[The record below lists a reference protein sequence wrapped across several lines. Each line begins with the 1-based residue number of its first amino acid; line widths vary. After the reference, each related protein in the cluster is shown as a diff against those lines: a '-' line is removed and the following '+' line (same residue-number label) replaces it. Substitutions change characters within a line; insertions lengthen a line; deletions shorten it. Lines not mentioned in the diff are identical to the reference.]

1 MLFNVL
7 NLDVQQLD
15 TAQFELRSKAQSLQY
30 GRHIYRFEHQGQFYW
45 LKAQQQGVHAT
56 VEQGFAQ
63 EWNFYKQYAQSSYLS
78 FLLPCELMD
87 AAPIHIQSQGN
98 SHDISSH
105 YSQVYSRALILPEAQ
120 AVFVMGNLPEY
131 TEAIKHIFLRV
142 FEAVEALHQL
152 GWIHADLK
160 AEHIVQLD
168 GQIKLL
174 DFEQVQ
180 QIADIQCQGMT
191 ATPRYMAP
199 ELFHGQLKTAQSDI
213 YALGIIFY
221 EWLSGQR
228 LKAENY
234 TDWAYLHCQRLNI
247 ELPEKFLVFQPLLS
261 KMLAKHKAHRFD
273 NFYAIKQAL
282 VSEIA

>member
-63 EWNFYKQYAQSSYLS
+63 EWNFYKQYAQLSHLS

-142 FEAVEALHQL
+142 FEAVDALHQL

-221 EWLSGQR
+221 EWLTQQR
-228 LKAENY
+228 LQANSY
-234 TDWAYLHCQRLNI
+234 HDWAYLHCQRLHI
-247 ELPEKFLVFQPLLS
+247 QLSTHLQAFLPLLNH
-261 KMLAKHKAHRFD
+261 MLAKSYSQRAT
-273 NFYAIKQAL
+273 
-282 VSEIA
+282 SIAELKLWLSG

>member
-1 MLFNVL
+1 M

-15 TAQFELRSKAQSLQY
+15 SAQFELRSKAQSLQH

-45 LKAQQQGVHAT
+45 LKAQQPGVHPT

-63 EWNFYKQYAQSSYLS
+63 EWNFYKQYAQLSYLS
-78 FLLPCELMD
+78 FLLPCQLMD
-87 AAPIHIQSQGN
+87 AVPIHIQSHGN

-105 YSQVYSRALILPEAQ
+105 YSQVYSRALILPEAK
-120 AVFVMGNLPEY
+120 AVLAMGNLPEY
-131 TEAIKHIFLRV
+131 TEEIKHIFWCV

-152 GWIHADLK
+152 DWIHADLK
-160 AEHIVQLD
+160 AEHLVQLD
-168 GQIKLL
+168 GRIKLL

-221 EWLSGQR
+221 E
-228 LKAENY
+228 KY
-234 TDWAYLHCQRLNI
+234 
-247 ELPEKFLVFQPLLS
+247 S
-261 KMLAKHKAHRFD
+261 K
-273 NFYAIKQAL
+273 
-282 VSEIA
+282 